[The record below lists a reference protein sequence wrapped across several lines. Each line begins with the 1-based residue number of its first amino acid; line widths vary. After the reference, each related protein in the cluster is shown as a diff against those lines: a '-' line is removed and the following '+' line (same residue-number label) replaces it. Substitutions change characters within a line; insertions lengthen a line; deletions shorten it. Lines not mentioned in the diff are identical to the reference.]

1 MTNIEKSKIQLLQK
15 KGYGYKRIAAE
26 IGLPVNSVKTYCRR
40 HPVEIATDP
49 ALSGCEHC
57 GKEIQQPPHRKTK
70 RFCSDACR
78 MAWWKE
84 HPDQIDRVASF
95 SYICPE
101 CGIRFTSRNRGR
113 IYCSRAC
120 YAQARKK
127 ETV

>member
-1 MTNIEKSKIQLLQK
+1 MTNIEKNKIRLLQK
-15 KGYGYKRIAAE
+15 KGYGYKRIAVE

-40 HPVEIATDP
+40 HPVESTVDP
-49 ALSGCEHC
+49 ALSGCEFC
-57 GKEIQQPPHRKTK
+57 GKEIKQPPHRKTK

-84 HPDQIDRVASF
+84 HPDQINRVATY

-101 CGIRFTSRNRGR
+101 CGISFTNRNRGR

-120 YAQARKK
+120 YAQARTK
-127 ETV
+127 EVA